1 MDTPDDSG
9 AIRDD
14 GDAIRRVD
22 CDIHPIFADG
32 VSELAPY
39 LTDGWRARFGMTG
52 KADVDMFGNVRAAS
66 LELPRSPFFYPT
78 AGAFRKDSV
87 PPGGGLP
94 ASDPAFLAEH
104 HLDAH
109 QIDRGL
115 LLGQNMLTLGAFPQP
130 EYATAIAGAYNDW
143 IEDRW
148 LDADPRLRG
157 TIVVASQ
164 DPEAA
169 AAEIRRCAERDR
181 RWVGVMMS
189 LRNAMMGDA
198 IYHPI
203 YAEAERQGLPIC
215 VHISGVEGTFPQC
228 PPLPAGVPAT
238 YFEVKTIY
246 TTVYQANLAS
256 MVIRGTFERF
266 PQLRLAMIECGLG
279 WLPELLWRM
288 DSNWKALRE
297 EAPWVK
303 KPPSE
308 YVFERVRFTS
318 QPFVEP
324 PTAKQVRDFLEMID
338 AGRTLMFASD
348 YPHYDFDDPTRTLLQ
363 IPREARRG
371 VEADNALELFGERLR
386 ADLGAAAVA
395 AKAA

>member
-1 MDTPDDSG
+1 M
-9 AIRDD
+9 
-14 GDAIRRVD
+14 IRRVD
-22 CDIHPIFADG
+22 CDIHPMFAGG
-32 VSELAPY
+32 VTDLAPY
-39 LTDGWRARFGMTG
+39 LSESWRTRFGMSG
-52 KADVDMFGNVRAAS
+52 KAETDMFGNARAAAI
-66 LELPRSPFFYPT
+66 EMPRSPFFLPT
-78 AGAFRKDSV
+78 PGAFRKDAC

-109 QIDRGL
+109 GIDRGL
-115 LLGQNMLTLGAFPQP
+115 LLGQNMLTLGTFPQP
-130 EYATAIAGAYNDW
+130 EYATTLASAYNDW
-143 IEDRW
+143 IADRW

-164 DPEAA
+164 EPEAA
-169 AAEIRRCAERDR
+169 AAEIRRCAESDR
-181 RWVGVMMS
+181 RWVGVMLC

-203 YAEAERQGLPIC
+203 YMEAERQGLPII
-215 VHISGVEGTFPQC
+215 VHISGVEGTFPQS

-266 PQLRLAMIECGLG
+266 PELRLAMIECGIG

-288 DSNWKALRE
+288 DTNWKALRD
-297 EAPWVK
+297 EAPWVRR
-303 KPPSE
+303 PPSE

-318 QPFVEP
+318 QPFIEP
-324 PTAKQVRDFLEMID
+324 PTAKQVRDFCEMVQVE
-338 AGRTLMFASD
+338 RTLMFASD
-348 YPHYDFDDPTRTLLQ
+348 YPHYDFDDPTRTLAQ
-363 IPREARRG
+363 IPREARRA
-371 VEADNALELFGERLR
+371 VEADNAIEFFGERL
-386 ADLGAAAVA
+386 AAELAPAGA
-395 AKAA
+395 